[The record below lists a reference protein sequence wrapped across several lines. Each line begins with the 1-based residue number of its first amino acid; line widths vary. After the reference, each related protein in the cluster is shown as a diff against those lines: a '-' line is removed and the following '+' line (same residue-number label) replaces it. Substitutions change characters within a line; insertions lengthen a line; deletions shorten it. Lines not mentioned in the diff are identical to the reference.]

1 MERKIKRAAYLL
13 LVRRHS
19 YPGAREWELEKYL
32 GRNYEEVLKRLGE
45 ILIKIGLEIKVVNIP
60 EGDRILKHY
69 LVVPERSVKE
79 SIGGSIFRSD
89 EAAVLAI
96 AVSTII
102 SSENMRAPK
111 GEIIE
116 LAKTKLPQYRVEKA
130 LNRFIRLKYLVEDGD
145 YIKLGPRS
153 FLELD
158 IDMLISQFTSS
169 LKGVEAVSHGGDR
182 EES

>member
-19 YPGAREWELEKYL
+19 YPGVREWELEKYL
-32 GRNYEEVLKRLGE
+32 GRNYMEVLEKLGE
-45 ILIKIGLEIKVVNIP
+45 VLSKIGLEIKVVNIR
-60 EGDRILKHY
+60 EGDREIKHFI
-69 LVVPERSVKE
+69 VVPERRVKE
-79 SIGGSIFRSD
+79 EVGGSIFRSD

-96 AVSTII
+96 AVSLII
-102 SSENMRAPK
+102 SSESMKVPR

-116 LAKTKLPQYRVEKA
+116 LARTKLPEYRVERA
-130 LNRFIRLKYLVEDGD
+130 LNKFIRLKYLVEDGEF
-145 YIKLGPRS
+145 IKLGLRS

-158 IDMLISQFTSS
+158 LDMLLQQFTSS
-169 LKGVEAVSHGGDR
+169 LKGVETVSHGEDQ